1 MRPRTVAAAL
11 ILSSGLVAPASV
23 AAASTSPSALGHART
38 ELLRLSDLPP
48 GWTTSPASNSNNTT
62 GDAQI
67 AKCLGVPTSF
77 ITYNPPQV
85 SSPEFD
91 QRSAGLSV
99 NDSIAIFPNATIL
112 AAQYRLFASAK
123 TVACFSQVF
132 NSPALKS
139 ALARQI
145 GPGATVGHMVVTRAP
160 RPPGRDRG
168 AAVQLVIPVTANG
181 TSLTITMQEVIIVS
195 GLRAV
200 TLNLVSA
207 LGLPFPAT
215 LTSHL
220 EAVSAQRLR

>member
-1 MRPRTVAAAL
+1 MRLTTIISAL
-11 ILSSGLVAPASV
+11 VVSSGLVVPASM
-23 AAASTSPSALGHART
+23 AAASTSHSSLGQARS

-48 GWTTSPASNSNNTT
+48 GWTTSPANTSSNKA
-62 GDAQI
+62 GDSQI

-85 SSPEFD
+85 NSPEFD
-91 QRSAGLSV
+91 QRSTGLSV
-99 NDSIAIFPNATIL
+99 NDSIAIFPNAKIL

-145 GPGATVGHMVVTRAP
+145 GPGATVGHMVISRAP
-160 RPPGRDRG
+160 RPPGRDPG
-168 AAVQLVIPVTANG
+168 AAVQIVIPVTANG

-207 LGLPFPAT
+207 LGLPFPAS
-215 LTSHL
+215 LSSHL